1 MRVLDKLPG
10 ASREPILDV
19 DAVRRDFPALWN
31 KARGRQLVYLDNAA
45 TTHKPWQ
52 VINRV
57 RVFDAE
63 EYATVRRGVYQMSER
78 ATEEYENARSE
89 VANFIGAGSP
99 NEIVFTSGATMSI
112 NLVAGSYGRAFIN
125 SGDEIIIST
134 IEHHANI
141 VPWQRLCEEKGA
153 TLKVI
158 PVSDTGELLLD
169 EYERLLSDKTRIVA
183 VTQLANSIGAVVPVR
198 RIVRMAKR
206 AGAVTL
212 IDGAQA
218 TPHMNVN
225 VRETGCDF
233 YVFSGHKIYGPSG
246 VGVLYGRKEILDKMP
261 PFITGGDMIT
271 RVSFDGTIFQDPPH
285 RFEAGTP
292 PISQVVGLSAAL
304 RYVKGI
310 GMNRIRRY
318 EAGLYRHGRELL
330 DNIPGLR
337 IIGGGGDVAGIIS
350 FTLDDAHPHDVA
362 TFLDM
367 EGIAVRAG
375 HHCAQP
381 AMDRFGVEATT
392 RISLSFYNTIE
403 ELNRMAD
410 VVSKITD
417 MFGR

>member
-1 MRVLDKLPG
+1 MRAINTVPV
-10 ASREPILDV
+10 SSNEPILDV
-19 DAVRRDFPALWN
+19 ESVRKDFPALWN
-31 KARGRQLVYLDNAA
+31 KVRGRQLVYLDNAA

-63 EYATVRRGVYQMSER
+63 EYATVRRGVYRMSER
-78 ATEEYENARSE
+78 ATKEYENARGE
-89 VANFIGAGSP
+89 VAEFIGAESP
-99 NEIVFTSGATMSI
+99 EEIIFTSGATMSI
-112 NLVAGSYGRAFIN
+112 NLVAGSYGRAFIK

-153 TLKVI
+153 VLRVI
-158 PVSDTGELLLD
+158 PVNDSGELSLD
-169 EYERLLSDKTRIVA
+169 EYERLLSGKTRIVA
-183 VTQLANSIGAVVPVR
+183 VTQLANSIGTVVPVR
-198 RIVRMAKR
+198 RIVRMAKDV
-206 AGAVTL
+206 GAVTL

-218 TPHMNVN
+218 TPHMSVN
-225 VRETGCDF
+225 VRDIDCDF
-233 YVFSGHKIYGPSG
+233 YAFSGHKIYGPSG
-246 VGVLYGRKEILDKMP
+246 VGVLYGRKELLDTMP

-271 RVSFDGTIFQDPPH
+271 RVSLEGTSFQDPPH

-292 PISQVVGLSAAL
+292 PISQVIGLAQAL
-304 RYVKGI
+304 RYVKGT
-310 GMNRIRRY
+310 GMKRIRRY
-318 EAGLYRHGRELL
+318 EARLHSHGRELL
-330 DNIPGLR
+330 DKIPGLR

-350 FTLDDAHPHDVA
+350 FTLDDAHPHDIA

-392 RISLSFYNTIE
+392 RISLSFYNTTE
-403 ELNRMAD
+403 EIDHMATA
-410 VVSKITD
+410 VSKISD
-417 MFGR
+417 MFRR